1 MDLYKLCA
9 ISDGQED
16 DIIAILL
23 FLRQKRNT
31 FESTETLLDMN
42 SLTDNEFWILFRLK
56 KTDFHRLLMALAI
69 PEEITLRQRSKF
81 TGKTALL
88 ILLRR
93 LAYPNRLI
101 DLKMIFG
108 RTISELSLIS
118 NYMIEHIYDR
128 FHNLLESVD
137 QVSCL

>member
-31 FESTETLLDMN
+31 FESTETLLDIN
-42 SLTDNEFWILFRLK
+42 SLTDNEFWILFRFK